1 VGQKEIQRL
10 VQEIQRM
17 KILRK
22 EHGLSRRLLHGPPS
36 LHLVPLWKVEVCG
49 TGDYIYIYMQHFLVL
64 LWQWIRCLA
73 GTGIWGKRYEGPR
86 HFLTRESLIYLLAVE
101 TM

>member
-1 VGQKEIQRL
+1 MGQKEIQRL

-36 LHLVPLWKVEVCG
+36 LRLVPLWEVEVCG
-49 TGDYIYIYMQHFLVL
+49 TGDIYIYIY
-64 LWQWIRCLA
+64 
-73 GTGIWGKRYEGPR
+73 
-86 HFLTRESLIYLLAVE
+86 IYAAFSGFTLAVDKVPGGDRHLGE
-101 TM
+101 EI

>member
-49 TGDYIYIYMQHFLVL
+49 TGDYIYIYAAFS
-64 LWQWIRCLA
+64 
-73 GTGIWGKRYEGPR
+73 GFT
-86 HFLTRESLIYLLAVE
+86 LAVDKVPGGDRHLGE
-101 TM
+101 EI